1 MTEKKFSWFK
11 AASFIGA
18 LLLVFT
24 SFVVIGFGINQIAY
38 DSAFFGIFTTISG
51 LVCMVAAILVYRNYQ
66 KKDNERI
73 KEMFNN

>member
-24 SFVVIGFGINQIAY
+24 SFVVIGFGVNQIVY
-38 DSAFFGIFTTISG
+38 ESAFYGIFTTIS
-51 LVCMVAAILVYRNYQ
+51 
-66 KKDNERI
+66 
-73 KEMFNN
+73 